1 MKLKFYVYCPDDEE
15 VIKQIIRESSTLGA
29 GVYGKYSQVAF
40 LTHGEGNWEPEEG
53 AKPYLGEVGQITRA
67 PVVRIEM
74 TCDKKQ
80 ADKIVEAIK
89 EVHPWE
95 EVDIEFVP
103 LVNL

>member
-15 VIKQIIRESSTLGA
+15 VLKQIIQVASVLGA

-40 LTHGEGNWEPEEG
+40 LTHGEGNWESEKG
-53 AKPYLGEVGQITRA
+53 ANPFQGTVGQITRA

-74 TCDKKQ
+74 TCEKKK
-80 ADKIVEAIK
+80 ANKISEAIK

-103 LVNL
+103 LVEL